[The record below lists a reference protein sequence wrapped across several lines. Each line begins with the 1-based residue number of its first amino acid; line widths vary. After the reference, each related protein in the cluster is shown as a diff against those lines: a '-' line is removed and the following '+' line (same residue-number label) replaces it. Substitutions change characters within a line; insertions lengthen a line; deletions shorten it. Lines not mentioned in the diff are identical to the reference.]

1 MGITIIF
8 ILILLCCLIIWKASD
23 GFEVASEYLGR
34 NMSDGVRG
42 ATINAIAS
50 SIPELFATMFF
61 LLILKDTE
69 SFSAGLGTTAGSA
82 IFNGMIIPAVVI
94 LVVLF
99 SGVAKS
105 IVVSKKVILRDG
117 ISLII
122 AELILILIISGSTL
136 YWWHGLI
143 LMLTYAAYITFMFST
158 MTKNDENSEENE
170 GIEEEEEEEEEEEKS
185 IFKAIWSLDL
195 EFLVI
200 GKSKIKSSNAWVLL
214 ISSMLVIG
222 IACFMLVIFCEWLGN
237 PTFEIPG
244 LDFVF
249 NGLDVPIMFVAVII
263 ASAATSVPDTIISM
277 KDAKKGNYNDAVSN
291 AIGSNIF
298 DICFALGFPLFMY
311 TIFYGEITMSPEIV
325 QFSSELRILLLILT
339 VAAFF
344 IYFIG
349 KKMGV
354 VKAYMLLALYLL
366 FTIYIIGRSQEAEF
380 ANNISVYLIDIY
392 NLIAR

>member
-1 MGITIIF
+1 
-8 ILILLCCLIIWKASD
+8 
-23 GFEVASEYLGR
+23 
-34 NMSDGVRG
+34 MSDGVRG

-50 SIPELFATMFF
+50 SMPELFATMFF
-61 LLILKDTE
+61 LLVLKDTE
-69 SFSAGLGTTAGSA
+69 NFSAGLGTTAGSA

-99 SGVAKS
+99 TGVAKS

-158 MTKNDENSEENE
+158 MSTKDN
-170 GIEEEEEEEEEEEKS
+170 IPEEEDEEEDDEDNEEKS
-185 IFKAIWSLDL
+185 IFKAFWSLDL

-200 GKSKIKSSNAWVLL
+200 GKSKINSSNAWRLL
-214 ISSMLVIG
+214 IFSMLVIG
-222 IACFMLVIFCEWLGN
+222 ISCFMLVIFCEWLGQ
-237 PTFEIPG
+237 PTFKIPG
-244 LDFVF
+244 LDVVF
-249 NGLDVPIMFVAVII
+249 YGLDVPIMFVAVII

-311 TIFYGEITMSPEIV
+311 TIFYGEITMSPDIV
-325 QFSSELRILLLILT
+325 QFSSELRILLFILT
-339 VAAFF
+339 IVAFF

-349 KKMGV
+349 KKMGAI
-354 VKAYMLLALYLL
+354 KAYMLLALYVL

-380 ANNISVYLIDIY
+380 ANNISVYLIDIF
-392 NLIAR
+392 NLISR

>member
-1 MGITIIF
+1 
-8 ILILLCCLIIWKASD
+8 
-23 GFEVASEYLGR
+23 
-34 NMSDGVRG
+34 
-42 ATINAIAS
+42 
-50 SIPELFATMFF
+50 
-61 LLILKDTE
+61 
-69 SFSAGLGTTAGSA
+69 
-82 IFNGMIIPAVVI
+82 MIIPAVVI

-99 SGVAKS
+99 TGVAKS

-158 MTKNDENSEENE
+158 MSTKDDINEEDEDEDEDE
-170 GIEEEEEEEEEEEKS
+170 DEEKS
-185 IFKAIWSLDL
+185 LFKAIWSLDL

-200 GKSKIKSSNAWVLL
+200 GKSKINSSNAWRLL
-214 ISSMLVIG
+214 IFSMLVIG
-222 IACFMLVIFCEWLGN
+222 ISCFLLVIFCEWLGQ
-237 PTFEIPG
+237 PTFVIPG
-244 LDFVF
+244 CDVVF
-249 NGLDVPIMFVAVII
+249 YGLDVPIMFVAVII

-298 DICFALGFPLFMY
+298 DICFALGFPLFLY

-325 QFSSELRILLLILT
+325 QFSSELRILLFILT

-349 KKMGV
+349 KKMG
-354 VKAYMLLALYLL
+354 LLKPICY
-366 FTIYIIGRSQEAEF
+366 
-380 ANNISVYLIDIY
+380 
-392 NLIAR
+392 

>member
-8 ILILLCCLIIWKASD
+8 ILLIFCCLIIWKASD

-50 SIPELFATMFF
+50 SMPELFATMFF
-61 LLILKDTE
+61 LLVLKDTE
-69 SFSAGLGTTAGSA
+69 NFSAGLGTTAGSA

-99 SGVAKS
+99 TGVAKS

-158 MTKNDENSEENE
+158 MSTKDDINEEDEDEDEDE
-170 GIEEEEEEEEEEEKS
+170 DEEKS
-185 IFKAIWSLDL
+185 LFKAIWSLDL

-200 GKSKIKSSNAWVLL
+200 GKSKINSSNAWRLL
-214 ISSMLVIG
+214 IFSMLVIG
-222 IACFMLVIFCEWLGN
+222 ISCFLLVIFCEWLGQ
-237 PTFEIPG
+237 PTFVIPG
-244 LDFVF
+244 CDVVF
-249 NGLDVPIMFVAVII
+249 TEP
-263 ASAATSVPDTIISM
+263 AT
-277 KDAKKGNYNDAVSN
+277 N
-291 AIGSNIF
+291 
-298 DICFALGFPLFMY
+298 
-311 TIFYGEITMSPEIV
+311 
-325 QFSSELRILLLILT
+325 
-339 VAAFF
+339 
-344 IYFIG
+344 
-349 KKMGV
+349 
-354 VKAYMLLALYLL
+354 
-366 FTIYIIGRSQEAEF
+366 
-380 ANNISVYLIDIY
+380 
-392 NLIAR
+392 